1 MKRTAKS
8 ISPANFL
15 AKSVVA
21 GQTNT
26 VVHLGSIDLAK
37 HSMRQL
43 IQRLTVDE
51 HLQWAD
57 ECTTVPYGITV
68 PGFACWADTLGT
80 IVNGYTYRHRL
91 LCLCRPSDCR
101 LYAIPMSMV
110 ERKFILPDIELA
122 DGELEA
128 YKYIADR
135 ISPKPDEITIKV
147 THPSKAAIKANRD
160 NWKNESLD
168 LDGFSDTLKAN
179 AEWLYPILIAALD
192 TQLRSFDGCDDIP
205 VFCYNFTLK
214 KVSLQADSNFIRVLT
229 AMNFTV
235 QDGSCSVAPR
245 EIIIQDSGDL
255 KNWSGCHDRLIILRT
270 VKGSGLTPIFDK
282 LDTYDR
288 SRAYKGV
295 LPPRLSTVPIIR
307 SKTFFDRPD
316 TLDCELPDVIPSLT
330 TAQLSGLRT
339 AFSRALTRNN
349 ATDASTRWHERMRSP
364 YSFLRNPFEEW
375 RNALLDVFLDSIFPN
390 QSQAKEAAETDFQ
403 TAQKRQKEAEEERQK
418 ILQNAL
424 DLVTDQSRYEDEI
437 IDTPTTPDEGRKLL
451 NIEQSAV
458 AFRYVRKHKN
468 GDVNHYIIFTDF
480 SLLRLLKRVDL
491 TEELY
496 GPFKERAL
504 KAGVMIM
511 KSACARLHSQSLSG
525 HYWIRYADDPS
536 DLSHASLM
544 QEMSKAVKTVS
555 DNN

>member
-1 MKRTAKS
+1 M
-8 ISPANFL
+8 
-15 AKSVVA
+15 
-21 GQTNT
+21 
-26 VVHLGSIDLAK
+26 
-37 HSMRQL
+37 
-43 IQRLTVDE
+43 
-51 HLQWAD
+51 
-57 ECTTVPYGITV
+57 
-68 PGFACWADTLGT
+68 
-80 IVNGYTYRHRL
+80 
-91 LCLCRPSDCR
+91 
-101 LYAIPMSMV
+101 
-110 ERKFILPDIELA
+110 
-122 DGELEA
+122 
-128 YKYIADR
+128 
-135 ISPKPDEITIKV
+135 
-147 THPSKAAIKANRD
+147 
-160 NWKNESLD
+160 
-168 LDGFSDTLKAN
+168 
-179 AEWLYPILIAALD
+179 
-192 TQLRSFDGCDDIP
+192 
-205 VFCYNFTLK
+205 
-214 KVSLQADSNFIRVLT
+214 SLQADSNFIRVLT

-235 QDGSCSVAPR
+235 QNGACSAAPR

-270 VKGSGLTPIFDK
+270 VKGSGLAPIFDK

-437 IDTPTTPDEGRKLL
+437 IDTPTTPDESRKLL

-468 GDVNHYIIFTDF
+468 GDVNHYIVFTDF

-504 KAGVMIM
+504 KTGVMIM

>member
-110 ERKFILPDIELA
+110 ECKFILPDIELA

-147 THPSKAAIKANRD
+147 THPSKAAIKAKRD

-235 QDGSCSVAPR
+235 QNGACSAAPR
-245 EIIIQDSGDL
+245 EITVQDNGDIEDW
-255 KNWSGCHDRLIILRT
+255 NGCHDRLVVLRT
-270 VKGSGLTPIFDK
+270 VKGGGLAPIFDK

-316 TLDCELPDVIPSLT
+316 TVDCELPEVIPALT
-330 TAQLSGLRT
+330 YVQLSWLRT
-339 AFSRALTRNN
+339 AFSCVLTREN
-349 ATDASTRWHERMRSP
+349 AADASKRWRDRM
-364 YSFLRNPFEEW
+364 YHMCGFLRNPFEEW
-375 RNALLDVFLDSIFPN
+375 RDVLHRVFLDSVFPK
-390 QSQAKEAAETDFQ
+390 QGQARKTAQTGFQ
-403 TAQKRQKEAEEERQK
+403 TAQKRQKEAEEEREK
-418 ILQNAL
+418 ILQDAL
-424 DLVTDQSRYEDEI
+424 DLVRDQSSYEDKI
-437 IDTPTTPDEGRKLL
+437 IDKPATADEAKERLKIDPD
-451 NIEQSAV
+451 AV
-458 AFRYVRKHKN
+458 AFRHSPTVKKYAGRHF
-468 GDVNHYIIFTDF
+468 IIFTEQ
-480 SLLRLLKRVDL
+480 SLLRFLKPVGM

-496 GPFKERAL
+496 NVFKARAVQMADMIDDRHSV
-504 KAGVMIM
+504 KIKGVQ
-511 KSACARLHSQSLSG
+511 KYL
-525 HYWIRYADDPS
+525 Y
-536 DLSHASLM
+536 
-544 QEMSKAVKTVS
+544 T
-555 DNN
+555 

>member
-68 PGFACWADTLGT
+68 PGFAYWDDTLAT
-80 IVNGYTYRHRL
+80 VVNGYTYRHRE
-91 LCLCRPSDCR
+91 LCLCRPDDGRS
-101 LYAIPMSMV
+101 YAVPMSMV
-110 ERKFILPDIELA
+110 ERKFKLPDIELA
-122 DGELEA
+122 DDELES
-128 YKYIADR
+128 YRYIADR
-135 ISPKPDEITIKV
+135 ISPKPKEITSTV
-147 THPSKAAIKANRD
+147 NHPAKTAIKNNGCD
-160 NWKNESLD
+160 WMNKPLD
-168 LDGFSDTLKAN
+168 LGGFSDMLKAN
-179 AEWLYPILIAALD
+179 SEWLTPILIAALD
-192 TQLRSFDGCDDIP
+192 TQLRSFSGCDGIP

-214 KVSLQADSNFIRVLT
+214 KVNLQADSNFIRVLT

-235 QDGSCSVAPR
+235 QDGACSAAPR
-245 EIIIQDSGDL
+245 EITVQDNGDIEDW
-255 KNWSGCHDRLIILRT
+255 NGCHDRLVVLRT
-270 VKGSGLTPIFDK
+270 VKGGGLAPIFDK

-307 SKTFFDRPD
+307 SKTFFDRSD
-316 TLDCELPDVIPSLT
+316 TVDCELPEVIPALT
-330 TAQLSGLRT
+330 DAQLSWLRI
-339 AFSRALTRNN
+339 AFSRVLTREN
-349 ATDASTRWHERMRSP
+349 AADASKRWRDRM
-364 YSFLRNPFEEW
+364 YHMCGFLRNPFEEW
-375 RNALLDVFLDSIFPN
+375 RDVLHRVFLDSVFPK
-390 QSQAKEAAETDFQ
+390 QGQARKTAQTGFQ
-403 TAQKRQKEAEEERQK
+403 TAQKRQKEAEEEREK
-418 ILQNAL
+418 ILQDAL

-468 GDVNHYIIFTDF
+468 DDVNHYIVFTDF

-496 GPFKERAL
+496 GPFKKRAL

>member
-80 IVNGYTYRHRL
+80 IVNGYTYRHRE
-91 LCLCRPSDCR
+91 LCLCRPDDGRS
-101 LYAIPMSMV
+101 YAVPMSLA
-110 ERKFILPDIELA
+110 ERKFKLPDIELA
-122 DGELEA
+122 DDELEA
-128 YKYIADR
+128 YRYIADR
-135 ISPKPDEITIKV
+135 ISPKPKEITSTV
-147 THPSKAAIKANRD
+147 NHPAKTAINNNGCK
-160 NWKNESLD
+160 WKDKSLD
-168 LDGFSDTLKAN
+168 LSDFSNMLN
-179 AEWLYPILIAALD
+179 ENNEWLTPILIAALD
-192 TQLRSFDGCDDIP
+192 TQLRSFSGCDGIP

-214 KVSLQADSNFIRVLT
+214 KVNLQADSNFIRVLT

-235 QDGSCSVAPR
+235 QNGACSAAPR
-245 EIIIQDSGDL
+245 EITVQDNGDIEDW
-255 KNWSGCHDRLIILRT
+255 NGCHDRLVVLRT
-270 VKGSGLTPIFDK
+270 VKGGGLAPIFDK

-307 SKTFFDRPD
+307 SKTFFDRSD
-316 TLDCELPDVIPSLT
+316 TVDCELPEVIPALT
-330 TAQLSGLRT
+330 DAQLSCLRT
-339 AFSRALTRNN
+339 AFSHVLTGEN
-349 ATDASTRWHERMRSP
+349 AADASKRWRDRM
-364 YSFLRNPFEEW
+364 YHMCGFLRNPFEEW
-375 RNALLDVFLDSIFPN
+375 RDVLFSVFLDSVFPK
-390 QSQAKEAAETDFQ
+390 QGQAKETAQTGFQ
-403 TAQKRQKEAEEERQK
+403 TAQKRQKEAEEEREK
-418 ILQNAL
+418 ILQDAL

-468 GDVNHYIIFTDF
+468 GDVNHYIVFTDF

-496 GPFKERAL
+496 GPFKKRAL

>member
-1 MKRTAKS
+1 M
-8 ISPANFL
+8 
-15 AKSVVA
+15 
-21 GQTNT
+21 
-26 VVHLGSIDLAK
+26 AK

-101 LYAIPMSMV
+101 LYAIPMSLA
-110 ERKFILPDIELA
+110 ERKFTLPDIELA

-179 AEWLYPILIAALD
+179 AEWLTPILIAALD

-214 KVSLQADSNFIRVLT
+214 KVNLQAESNFVRVLT

-235 QDGSCSVAPR
+235 QGGACSVAPR

-255 KNWSGCHDRLIILRT
+255 KNWNGCHDRLIILRT
-270 VKGSGLTPIFDK
+270 SKGAGMSQIFGN
-282 LDTYDR
+282 LDICDR
-288 SRAYKGV
+288 YLAYGGV

-339 AFSRALTRNN
+339 AFSRALTRKN

-468 GDVNHYIIFTDF
+468 GDVNHYIVFTDF
-480 SLLRLLKRVDL
+480 SLLRLLKRVNL

-496 GPFKERAL
+496 GPFKKRAL